1 MPRRATRATVV
12 QRDVT
17 GSLQRAPMSHPPLN
31 KRLATI
37 TLGALLG
44 LLASCGGK
52 AIIDPPLDGAG
63 GSGSGNGN
71 TTSTNSSSGTNCGEP
86 NGPTLRACCDAT
98 CEQAN
103 LVCPDLDDTCSC
115 DNIAGSAPECQQPF
129 AALHGC
135 ALTNPDVFSCYG
147 FAVEFRCGFCDAE
160 IAALNTACNVGLK
173 CVP

>member
-1 MPRRATRATVV
+1 A
-12 QRDVT
+12 
-17 GSLQRAPMSHPPLN
+17 GSLQPTPMSHPPLN
-31 KRLATI
+31 EILAAI
-37 TLGALLG
+37 TCGALLG

-63 GSGSGNGN
+63 SR
-71 TTSTNSSSGTNCGEP
+71 CGEP

-103 LVCPDLDDTCSC
+103 LLCPDLDDACSC
-115 DNIAGSAPECQQPF
+115 DNIADADPECQQPF
-129 AALHGC
+129 AALYGC
-135 ALTNPDVFSCYG
+135 ALTNPDVFACND

>member
-1 MPRRATRATVV
+1 MPRRAARASVV
-12 QRDVT
+12 QRDVA
-17 GSLQRAPMSHPPLN
+17 GSLQRTPMSHPPRN
-31 KRLATI
+31 KPLAAI
-37 TLGALLG
+37 TFGALLG

-63 GSGSGNGN
+63 GSGN
-71 TTSTNSSSGTNCGEP
+71 TTSTNSGSGSSCGEP
-86 NGPTLRACCDAT
+86 NGPTLRACCDDT

-115 DNIAGSAPECQQPF
+115 DNIAGAEPECQQPF
-129 AALHGC
+129 AALYGC
-135 ALTNPDVFSCYG
+135 ALTNPAVFSCND